1 MAETRI
7 KTLISSKL
15 WTLTGMFFHPV
26 AAIMFGFV
34 SFRVPYRE
42 HMVWIAFPIV
52 TMVLLAYI
60 WFFWRRVVTAWCD
73 EAGLVLSCWFR
84 LITVP
89 WEQVESIR
97 PIPWIRGKPYSVK
110 LRKET
115 SLGDRFFIIAPL
127 SSTKRERM
135 LELFPERLR
144 AGAQDVD
151 LFQS

>member
-1 MAETRI
+1 M

-15 WTLTGMFFHPV
+15 WTLTGMFFIPV
-26 AAIMFGFV
+26 AVIMFGLA
-34 SFRVPYRE
+34 SCRLPYRE
-42 HMVWIAFPIV
+42 HSVLIVFPIV
-52 TMVLLAYI
+52 TVALLAYF
-60 WFFWRRVVTAWCD
+60 WFFWRRVAMAWCD

-84 LITVP
+84 PITVP

-110 LRKET
+110 LRKAT

-127 SSTKRERM
+127 SSVKRERI
-135 LELFPERLR
+135 LDLFPERLR

-151 LFQS
+151 LF